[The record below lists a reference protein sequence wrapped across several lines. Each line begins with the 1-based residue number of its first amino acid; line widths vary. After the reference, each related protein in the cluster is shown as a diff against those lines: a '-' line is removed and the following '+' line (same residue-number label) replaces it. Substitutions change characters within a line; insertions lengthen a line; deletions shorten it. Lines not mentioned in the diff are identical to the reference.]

1 MPQPVVPVEVDA
13 PVVAPVVASVVT
25 VVVAPVV
32 TVVVESVSV
41 PDVAFVAVVA
51 ELSQSSGLVSC
62 AQGLVV
68 ATSPVG
74 VVVLPVLPAGGM
86 MVSVVSTHGL
96 GWQSVGASAE
106 PQDSSGTS
114 SAPRPATWISTGTLG
129 RGVRRDVTMADSL
142 SERRGDRGIRLKS
155 RHISSAAP
163 VALPHDAS

>member
-1 MPQPVVPVEVDA
+1 MPQPVVPVEADA
-13 PVVAPVVASVVT
+13 PVLALVVAPVVTVVVASVVT
-25 VVVAPVV
+25 VVVAP
-32 TVVVESVSV
+32 VSV

-86 MVSVVSTHGL
+86 VSVVSTHGP
-96 GWQSVGASAE
+96 GWQLVGASAE
-106 PQDSSGTS
+106 PQDRSGTS

-129 RGVRRDVTMADSL
+129 RGVRRDVTMTDSL
-142 SERRGDRGIRLKS
+142 SERRDDRQRDVCDRRSIFWTLQRL
-155 RHISSAAP
+155 
-163 VALPHDAS
+163 